1 MGAFGWIMLIG
12 SFGTATFYWLSQG
25 RYEQFVLGRFKT
37 ALAFFFWYA
46 FIVYLIVIRI
56 RAANRQP
63 TTSGEKSRILD

>member
-25 RYEQFVLGRFKT
+25 RYEQFVIGRFKT

-46 FIVYLIVIRI
+46 FIVYLIVTRV
-56 RAANRQP
+56 RANRQP
-63 TTSGEKSRILD
+63 MTASKKSRILD

>member
-25 RYEQFVLGRFKT
+25 RYEQYVIGRFKT

-46 FIVYLIVIRI
+46 FIVYLIVTRI
-56 RAANRQP
+56 RAANRSP
-63 TTSGEKSRILD
+63 PAASEKSRILD